1 MPPSNITI
9 SDEVETAAETTVQDE
24 EENMDVNDPRRVERN
39 KKIGKK
45 QTVQVE
51 RTSKESV
58 LPFDGIISTR
68 QFLLKARG
76 KNTSLHGKKIPLT

>member
-45 QTVQVE
+45 QTVQV
-51 RTSKESV
+51 
-58 LPFDGIISTR
+58 
-68 QFLLKARG
+68 
-76 KNTSLHGKKIPLT
+76 